1 MKKRIGIMG
10 GTFNPVHNG
19 HLLLAQEAREQYA
32 LDKVWFLPAKRPPHK
47 EKDEIVE
54 DDVRLEMLK
63 LAIEG
68 NPAFSVSLLE
78 MQRTKE
84 LTYTYDTM
92 MELKKTYPEFEFYFM
107 IGQDSL
113 FCLHKW
119 SHYEELLRGM
129 AFLVAPRG
137 GEKQGMEEMKEIIS
151 LYEEKYRARIG
162 LIDMPFIEI
171 SSTDIR
177 EKAKTGRA
185 VKYYLPD
192 CVEEF
197 IRTHHIYGE
206 EKKAW
211 HYQKI

>member
-19 HLLLAQEAREQYA
+19 HLLLAQEAKEQYD

-47 EKDEIVE
+47 EKDEIAE
-54 DDVRLEMLK
+54 DDIRLEMLK
-63 LAIEG
+63 LAIEE

-78 MQRTKE
+78 MQREKE

-92 MELKKTYPEFEFYFM
+92 MELKKTYPELDFYFM
-107 IGQDSL
+107 IGEDSL
-113 FCLHKW
+113 FYLHKW
-119 SHYEELLRGM
+119 YRYEELLRGM

-137 GEKQGMEEMKEIIS
+137 GEKQGIAEMKKMIS
-151 LYEEKYRARIG
+151 GYEEKYHARIG
-162 LIDMPFIEI
+162 LIDMPLIEI

-177 EKAKTGRA
+177 EKVKTGRS

-192 CVEEF
+192 RVEEF
-197 IRTHHIYGE
+197 VRTHHIYGK
-206 EKKAW
+206 EKTAW
-211 HYQKI
+211 H